1 MKKLTSL
8 ILSLLL
14 LFSFA
19 ACGGKDTSD
28 ATSNSA
34 DNNKPAA
41 ATEIYFLNFKPEIAS
56 VYEKIAKEYKKKTGV
71 TVKVAP
77 GVLFLYFVCVTVKSL
92 PVHSTLTVP
101 PSVRNTSV
109 PAAASAARSLSSIS
123 SAGET
128 VAAA

>member
-1 MKKLTSL
+1 MNDTPGGT
-8 ILSLLL
+8 
-14 LFSFA
+14 FA
-19 ACGGKDTSD
+19 
-28 ATSNSA
+28 
-34 DNNKPAA
+34 
-41 ATEIYFLNFKPEIAS
+41 
-56 VYEKIAKEYKKKTGV
+56 V
-71 TVKVAP
+71 TP
-77 GVLFLYFVCVTVKSL
+77 GVSFLLYFVCVTAKPL